1 MRTSDEIET
10 QIGLA
15 RDTFEEG
22 SKYPGMT
29 YEQGVEDALMW
40 VTEQSDDEPMVD
52 D

>member
-1 MRTSDEIET
+1 MRTSDEIKN
-10 QIGLA
+10 QIDLA

-22 SKYPGMT
+22 SRYSGMT

-40 VTEQSDDEPMVD
+40 VTEQSDDKPLAD